1 MVVSIEDIPQTKI
14 IPAGRKASGGSGSRV
29 EAAIGIEPMYRGFAD
44 LCLTAWLR
52 RRPENP
58 ECGTVRTWSGPAPGG
73 GRPTDWSGKRD
84 SNPRLQPWQGCT
96 LPLSYSRQ
104 IAPKP
109 ERPREYTGRIARLS
123 RSRQPEPQ
131 AQRPQ
136 SQAPQGDGHRTR
148 RPRAPRG
155 RGAVRGHWGCL
166 SEKASLRLEG
176 V

>member
-73 GRPTDWSGKRD
+73 SRPTDWSGKRE

-96 LPLSYSRQ
+96 LPLSYSRS
-104 IAPKP
+104 
-109 ERPREYTGRIARLS
+109 RPGTPGVR
-123 RSRQPEPQ
+123 RSY
-131 AQRPQ
+131 
-136 SQAPQGDGHRTR
+136 
-148 RPRAPRG
+148 RAIPWT
-155 RGAVRGHWGCL
+155 V
-166 SEKASLRLEG
+166 KASAGGASAGLEG
-176 V
+176 VADEAHPHHASRGFEDFHDVEPAGSFRTAADGQVQGG

>member
-58 ECGTVRTWSGPAPGG
+58 ECGTVRTWSG
-73 GRPTDWSGKRD
+73 KRE

-96 LPLSYSRQ
+96 LPLSYSRSRPG
-104 IAPKP
+104 AP
-109 ERPREYTGRIARLS
+109 GAR
-123 RSRQPEPQ
+123 RYYR
-131 AQRPQ
+131 
-136 SQAPQGDGHRTR
+136 D
-148 RPRAPRG
+148 
-155 RGAVRGHWGCL
+155 
-166 SEKASLRLEG
+166 
-176 V
+176 

>member
-14 IPAGRKASGGSGSRV
+14 IPADRKASEGSGSRV

-73 GRPTDWSGKRD
+73 GRPTDWSGKRE

-96 LPLSYSRQ
+96 LPLSYSRSRPG
-104 IAPKP
+104 APGARRYYRAIP
-109 ERPREYTGRIARLS
+109 ESVKESGRRCFSGLRRHRE
-123 RSRQPEPQ
+123 
-131 AQRPQ
+131 
-136 SQAPQGDGHRTR
+136 
-148 RPRAPRG
+148 
-155 RGAVRGHWGCL
+155 
-166 SEKASLRLEG
+166 
-176 V
+176 